1 MVGLIYLLIVVL
13 MLVSMW
19 KIFEKAG
26 RQGWEGII
34 PIYNIYVML
43 QIINRP

>member
-19 KIFEKAG
+19 NSYERSFIIEYQLYRKITVQKS
-26 RQGWEGII
+26 
-34 PIYNIYVML
+34 Y
-43 QIINRP
+43 